1 MFWLSKFQLLTI
13 GHNKP
18 HIEQALE
25 SEFSKEATHFNYRKD
40 IQGLR
45 AIAVMSVILFHLG
58 YLPNGYLG
66 VDIFFAISGYLITK
80 IVYKE
85 VLEDRFSLID
95 FYLRRI
101 RRIIPL
107 VLVVTTVTLIVGLI
121 VMLPDD
127 FENLCQSI
135 IATNF
140 FANNILLLITS
151 KNYWAIA
158 NEYKPLMHTWSLG
171 VEEQFYLLYPL
182 IFLLLGGNR
191 KKWILP
197 SITILTLV
205 SFILLLLSNQEGGKF
220 YLLQFRFFEL
230 SFGGLA
236 AIIFKEKRIN
246 SRYSTL
252 LTICILSI
260 LLFGFQLP
268 ANLKLLLVV
277 LLSVWMLISGTANS
291 KLNSL
296 LLENQIMIWVGKISF
311 SLYMWHQIVLA
322 YARYFVFEQLG
333 VAGSLMIIVV
343 TIVLSVVSFYLIEE
357 PFRNKQIVKTS
368 QLLAIIST
376 VFFVTCGS
384 AFYLYSIGGITRDVP
399 ELELKASEN
408 HMNKGDAKRN
418 IHIEYNAK
426 IYDLDKPFADDKRIK
441 VLIIGNSFARDF
453 ANILLESKSAKQL
466 EISYTPDEETC
477 KDLNQRIS
485 SANFILFSD
494 ISITQFNH
502 LLKRFNIDIKK
513 VWNIGTKNFGLNNGL
528 FYNMKGSKNYCK
540 QRTFMKQGIAERNN
554 SRRHQWGNKYINLI
568 GLIIDKEGR
577 VPVFTP
583 DCKFISQ
590 DCEHL
595 THAGAVYFAQLID
608 VKRIFGIE

>member
-1 MFWLSKFQLLTI
+1 MNIRTI
-13 GHNKP
+13 LKLYNKL
-18 HIEQALE
+18 ALKQ
-25 SEFSKEATHFNYRKD
+25 EFPKEATSVNYRKD

-45 AIAVMSVILFHLG
+45 AIAVLSVIIFHLG

-80 IVYKE
+80 IVYNE
-85 VLEDRFSLID
+85 VLENCFSLAN
-95 FYLRRI
+95 FYMRRI

-107 VLVVTTVTLIVGLI
+107 VLFVTTIALIVGLF

-127 FENLCQSI
+127 LENLCQSVV
-135 IATNF
+135 ATNF

-151 KNYWAIA
+151 KDYWAIV

-171 VEEQFYLLYPL
+171 VEEQFYFLYPL
-182 IFLLLGGNR
+182 IFLLLGSNR

-197 SITILTLV
+197 FITILTLG
-205 SFILLLLSNQEGGKF
+205 SFCLLLLSTYEGRQF
-220 YLLQFRFFEL
+220 YLIQFRFFEL
-230 SFGGLA
+230 SLGGLA
-236 AIIFKEKRIN
+236 AMIFKDKLIN
-246 SRYSTL
+246 SKYSAF
-252 LTICILSI
+252 LTIGILAI
-260 LLFGFQLP
+260 LLVDFPLP
-268 ANLKLLLVV
+268 ANLKLSLVV
-277 LLSVWMLISGTANS
+277 LLSVGLLISGTKNS
-291 KLNSL
+291 NINSF
-296 LLENQIMIWVGKISF
+296 LLENKIMVWLGKISF

-322 YARYFVFEQLG
+322 FARYFVFEQ
-333 VAGSLMIIVV
+333 VSVSGSVIVFGI
-343 TIVLSVVSFYLIEE
+343 TIVLSVITFYFIEE
-357 PFRNKQIVKTS
+357 PFRNIQIVKTRMLFS
-368 QLLAIIST
+368 IIS
-376 VFFVTCGS
+376 VCFVVTCGS
-384 AFYLYSIGGITRDVP
+384 AYYLYSIGGITRDVP
-399 ELELKASEN
+399 ELELKASEI
-408 HMNKGDAKRN
+408 HVNKGDAKRN

-426 IYDLDKPFADDKRIK
+426 IYDLDKPFSDDKRIK

-453 ANILLESKSAKQL
+453 ANILLESKLAKQL
-466 EISYTPDEETC
+466 KISYTPDADTC

-502 LLKRFNIDIKK
+502 ILKRFNIDIKK

-528 FYNMKGSKNYCK
+528 FYNMRGSKNYCK
-540 QRTFMKQGIAERNN
+540 QRTFMKKGIAERNN

-568 GLIIDKEGR
+568 GLIIDKDGR